1 MRIFAQ
7 HHHNH
12 PNPWDQAPPWAIE
25 LGFMVSLVI
34 QNTESLMT
42 VSPEVQAALDA
53 VRQTQSLVQSVHA
66 GIQVNNKLILDLQA
80 QIAALQAGTVLSADD
95 KAALVETAADL
106 AAVNTQLASD
116 IPAGTTTP

>member
-1 MRIFAQ
+1 MRVFG
-7 HHHNH
+7 HHHRH
-12 PNPWDQAPPWAIE
+12 HETPWDQAPPWAIE
-25 LGFMVSLVI
+25 LGLMVSLII
-34 QNTESLMT
+34 QNTESIMT

-66 GIQVNNKLILDLQA
+66 GIQVNNTLILDLQA

-116 IPAGTTTP
+116 IPANVPTP

>member
-34 QNTESLMT
+34 QNTESIMT
-42 VSPEVQAALDA
+42 VSPEVQATLDA
-53 VRQTQSLVQSVHA
+53 VRQTKSLVQSVHA
-66 GIQVNNKLILDLQA
+66 GIQVTNGLITDLKA
-80 QIAALQAGTVLSADD
+80 QIAALQAGQVLSADD
-95 KAALVETAADL
+95 KAALLEDVTTLQD
-106 AAVNTQLASD
+106 VNTQLASD